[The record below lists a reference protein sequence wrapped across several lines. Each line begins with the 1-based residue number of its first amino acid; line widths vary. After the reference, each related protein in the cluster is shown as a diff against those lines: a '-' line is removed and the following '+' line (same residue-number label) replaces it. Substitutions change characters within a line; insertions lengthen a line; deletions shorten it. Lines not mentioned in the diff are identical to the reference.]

1 LSSAAEASRPA
12 TNLKLLAAAYVLLS
26 LAGIAG
32 LMVGSVPFGVDYPNH
47 AARLFVECNLGDPV
61 LSRMYTVEYDLIP
74 NLAIDLINRPLCGLV
89 EPLTLVRGAMIAT
102 LAGVLVMVW
111 KLHRLLNDGEPNAFV
126 LLAPAMTFNIVTS
139 MGYLNYFIGTFL
151 FLVFVWCMLKY
162 RVLERHKALAI
173 LLPNLFGAALFL
185 CHVFALAL
193 AGVFLFGL
201 RFGAASGRPLLKRT
215 LDAGL
220 MTAASFVVPFL
231 MMLTAER
238 SGFGLNYAPIGKLRT
253 FLAPM
258 LYSSIY
264 EALFVAFIWVALFY
278 WAFREKKI
286 FLVPALFWPVVF
298 LMAFSFSLPS
308 ALLDAVDLDSR
319 SLVSVAYL
327 AITAVRIRTAVGKS
341 ALRETKAEIAAA
353 VVAAL
358 TLSSQLLVAVPQIR
372 TFEQQAA
379 EFRAALK
386 IIEPASPVVSILN
399 TDRTPRV
406 PKRFYVHLT
415 SYLTLDQRAFN
426 PSEFT
431 GKGMQPM
438 LAKPAFACIDIPAG
452 SPLRLNIARRLL
464 EPETAEILKQRR
476 YTNYRYFYRWDRRFD
491 YVIYYH
497 HGARGNPFPTILKPV
512 HQGSFFTI
520 FRTAKPLRP
529 NGPCA

>member
-1 LSSAAEASRPA
+1 MSSAAEAGRPA
-12 TNLKLLAAAYVLLS
+12 TNRKLLAAAYVLLS

-201 RFGAASGRPLLKRT
+201 RFGVASGRPLLKRT
-215 LDAGL
+215 LDAGF
-220 MTAASFVVPFL
+220 MSAASFVVPFL
-231 MMLTAER
+231 MMLLAQR
-238 SGFGLNYAPIGKLRT
+238 SGFGFEYAFAAKIRT
-253 FLAPM
+253 LWAPM
-258 LYSSIY
+258 LYSSLSVAAFLSFLWF
-264 EALFVAFIWVALFY
+264 ALLFWAL
-278 WAFREKKI
+278 REKHVT
-286 FLVPALFWPVVF
+286 FAPPLRWSLAMLAV
-298 LMAFSFSLPS
+298 FSLVLPS
-308 ALLDAVDLDSR
+308 SLLGATDLDSR

-327 AITAVRIRTAVGKS
+327 AIS
-341 ALRETKAEIAAA
+341 AIGICGAGTRGGLSGRNAQ
-353 VVAAL
+353 VVAAALSVL
-358 TLSSQLLVAVPQIR
+358 TIGSQLLVAMPQIQQ
-372 TFEQQAA
+372 FERQVA
-379 EFRAALK
+379 EFRGGLTTMEQGSRLLSITDTGRLA
-386 IIEPASPVVSILN
+386 PV
-399 TDRTPRV
+399 PRQ
-406 PKRFYVHLT
+406 FYQHLT
-415 SYLTLDQRAFN
+415 SYATLDRKIFN

-438 LAKPAFACIDIPAG
+438 SAKLAFACIDAPAG
-452 SPLRLNIARRLL
+452 SPLPLWLASELLQGERARPYL
-464 EPETAEILKQRR
+464 RR
-476 YTNYRYFYRWDRRFD
+476 KFDYAVLWADRFD
-491 YVIYYH
+491 YVVYFHY
-497 HGARGNPFPTILKPV
+497 GAANNPFPWLLRAV
-512 HQGSFFTI
+512 HRGTFFTI
-520 FRTAKPLRP
+520 FRVIRAP
-529 NGPCA
+529 GAACS

>member
-1 LSSAAEASRPA
+1 MSSAAEASRPA

-89 EPLTLVRGAMIAT
+89 DPLTLVRGAMIAT
-102 LAGVLVMVW
+102 LTGVLVMVW

-151 FLVFVWCMLKY
+151 FLAFVWCMLKY

-193 AGVFLFGL
+193 AGIFLFGL
-201 RFGAASGRPLLKRT
+201 RFGAGKGQPLVKRT

-220 MTAASFVVPFL
+220 MSAASFAVPFI
-231 MMLTAER
+231 MMIGAER
-238 SGFGLNYAPIGKLRT
+238 SGFGLTYAAVGKLRT
-253 FLAPM
+253 LLAPM
-258 LYSSIY
+258 LYSSIF
-264 EALFVAFIWVALFY
+264 AAAFIAFIWLALFY
-278 WAFREKKI
+278 WAFREKKVSI
-286 FLVPALFWPVVF
+286 EPRLRWPLVL
-298 LMAFSFSLPS
+298 LTAFSFALPS
-308 ALLDAVDLDSR
+308 TLLDATDLDSR

-327 AITAVRIRTAVGKS
+327 AIASIQIRDVARQSVAQIAAAAIAAVTLASQLILAIPQIRLFDRQAVEFRS
-341 ALRETKAEIAAA
+341 ALRVIPP
-353 VVAAL
+353 VSPV
-358 TLSSQLLVAVPQIR
+358 LSIVNADRIPAVPR
-372 TFEQQAA
+372 
-379 EFRAALK
+379 
-386 IIEPASPVVSILN
+386 
-399 TDRTPRV
+399 
-406 PKRFYVHLT
+406 RFYQHLA
-415 SYLTLDQRAFN
+415 SYSTLDWKAFN
-426 PSEFT
+426 PNEFT
-431 GKGMQPM
+431 GKGMQP
-438 LAKPAFACIDIPAG
+438 LRSKPAFACIDIPAG
-452 SPLRLNIARRLL
+452 SPIRVNIARRLL
-464 EPETAEILKQRR
+464 QPETAKILQQRR
-476 YTNYRYFYRWDRRFD
+476 YTNLRYFYRWDRRFD
-491 YVIYYH
+491 HVIYYH
-497 HGARGNPFPTILKPV
+497 HGARGNPFPAILKPV

-520 FRTAKPLRP
+520 FRTAKPLSP